1 MSQKKAGKKYWVGF
15 DLGGTKMMA
24 TVFNDR
30 FKPLASDRVKTRAQ
44 GGARQVLSRLLDTIQ
59 GAVSQ
64 AHLKMSAISGI
75 GVGCPGPLD
84 LDRGVILTA
93 PNLGWQNVPLKQT
106 LGKTFGCAV
115 TIANDVDAGLYGE
128 YRFGAAQK
136 ARCALG
142 VFPGTGLGG
151 ACVYEGRLF
160 RGQRS
165 SCMEIGHIPVQPGG
179 RLCGCGQR
187 GCLETVAS
195 RLAIA
200 SEAAM
205 AAHRGEAP
213 HLLDLAG
220 TDVGAMKSGTLA
232 KAIEAGDRGVEQIVR
247 NAAQMLGTALAG
259 VVNLLAPDVLVLG
272 GGLVEAMPNLF
283 LGEVRKA
290 VEGKAMKIFTSELK
304 IVVARLGDAATA
316 LGAAALAAADV
327 AEKEESDS

>member
-1 MSQKKAGKKYWVGF
+1 MANMKSKKYWVGF

-24 TVFNDR
+24 TVFDGN
-30 FKPLASDRVKTRAQ
+30 FKPLASERVKTRAQ
-44 GGARQVLSRLLDTIQ
+44 GGPRQVLSRLLDTIQ

-84 LDRGVILTA
+84 LDRGIILTA
-93 PNLGWQNVPLKQT
+93 PNLGWHNVPLKQT
-106 LGKTFGCAV
+106 LEKTFGCPAA
-115 TIANDVDAGLYGE
+115 IANDVDAGLYGE

-151 ACVYEGRLF
+151 ACVYEGKLF
-160 RGQRS
+160 RGKRG
-165 SCMEIGHIPVQPGG
+165 SCMELGHLPVQPGG
-179 RLCGCGQR
+179 RLCGCGQK
-187 GCLETVAS
+187 GCLETIAS

-213 HLLDLAG
+213 QLLDLAG
-220 TDVGAMKSGTLA
+220 TDIGAMKSGTLA

-247 NAAQMLGTALAG
+247 NAARMLGIALSG

-272 GGLVEAMPNLF
+272 GGLVEAMPAIF

-290 VEGKAMKIFTSELK
+290 VEGRAMKMYTEDLK
-304 IVVARLGDAATA
+304 IVPARLGDAATA
-316 LGAAALAAADV
+316 MGAAALIAAAS
-327 AEKEESDS
+327 EELEEEDA

>member
-1 MSQKKAGKKYWVGF
+1 
-15 DLGGTKMMA
+15 MMA
-24 TVFNDR
+24 AVFDR
-30 FKPLASDRVKTRAQ
+30 DFRLVASSRAKTKGAEGSDEVMERVRNTICEALKEAGLEPQNLAA
-44 GGARQVLSRLLDTIQ
+44 
-59 GAVSQ
+59 
-64 AHLKMSAISGI
+64 I
-75 GVGCPGPLD
+75 GVGFPGPLD
-84 LDRGVILTA
+84 LDNGVILHA
-93 PNLGWQNVPLKQT
+93 PNLSWHDVPLKQI
-106 LGKTFGCAV
+106 LERKFKCPAV
-115 TIANDVDAGLYGE
+115 IANDVDAGTYGE
-128 YRFGAAQK
+128 YRFGAARK

-160 RGQRS
+160 RGKRG
-165 SCMEIGHIPVQPGG
+165 SCMEIGHIPVQPDG

-220 TDVGAMKSGTLA
+220 TDLGAMKSGTLA
-232 KAIEAGDRGVEQIVR
+232 KAIEAGDRVVEQIVR
-247 NAAQMLGTALAG
+247 HAAQKLGIALAG

-290 VEGKAMKIFTSELK
+290 IEGTAMKIFTKGLK
-304 IVVARLGDAATA
+304 IVPARLGDAATA
-316 LGAAALAAADV
+316 MGAAALAAAAV

>member
-1 MSQKKAGKKYWVGF
+1 
-15 DLGGTKMMA
+15 
-24 TVFNDR
+24 
-30 FKPLASDRVKTRAQ
+30 
-44 GGARQVLSRLLDTIQ
+44 
-59 GAVSQ
+59 
-64 AHLKMSAISGI
+64 
-75 GVGCPGPLD
+75 
-84 LDRGVILTA
+84 
-93 PNLGWQNVPLKQT
+93 
-106 LGKTFGCAV
+106 
-115 TIANDVDAGLYGE
+115 
-128 YRFGAAQK
+128 
-136 ARCALG
+136 
-142 VFPGTGLGG
+142 
-151 ACVYEGRLF
+151 
-160 RGQRS
+160 
-165 SCMEIGHIPVQPGG
+165 
-179 RLCGCGQR
+179 LCGCGQR

-272 GGLVEAMPNLF
+272 GGLVEAMPALF

-290 VEGKAMKIFTSELK
+290 VEGKAMKIFTRELK